1 MTTEHS
7 RVRDILSGRIAPA
20 EPRPAATVML
30 LREGPSPAPGSRVGR
45 GDLQVYLLRRASS
58 MPFAPG
64 AYVFP
69 GGGVDERDADPRA
82 GSTDVGWAGPTPRA
96 WAERLGATEPLARA
110 LVCAAVRETFEESG
124 VLLAGTSA
132 DDVVADTRDD
142 GWEADRQALIDRSLS
157 FAEFLDKRRLVLR
170 SDLLRAWSQ
179 WITPKVEPRR
189 YDTRFFAAAL
199 PEGQQTRDVGG
210 EADRVAWMRPADA
223 VAGWERGEL
232 RMLPPTVSTCKD
244 LAACGTLVGV
254 MAAERGEIRPIEPEL
269 REIDGR
275 FRLVVPDGVDYPL

>member
-7 RVRDILSGRIAPA
+7 RIRDILSGRIAPV
-20 EPRPAATVML
+20 EPRPSATVML
-30 LREGPSPAPGSRVGR
+30 LREDPSPASGSPGKR

-64 AYVFP
+64 AYAFP
-69 GGGVDERDADPRA
+69 GGGVDERDADHE
-82 GSTDVGWAGPTPRA
+82 VGWAGPAPRL

-132 DDVVADTRDD
+132 DDVVADTRDE
-142 GWEADRQALIDRSLS
+142 GWEADRQALIDRSLP

-179 WITPKVEPRR
+179 WITPKVESRR

-232 RMLPPTVSTCKD
+232 PMLPPTVSTCKD
-244 LAACGTLVGV
+244 LAACGTLAGV

-269 REIDGR
+269 REIEGR